1 MEFRWKLISAGT
13 RMLYDSS
20 SLRSCVLT
28 MDVAMFEDLIDRL
41 GEDLSRWPSDQ
52 RLAAEQLLATSSVAR
67 TLHEEARVLRK
78 VLGARPVGAPAGL
91 ADRIVA
97 AAGRLKAEQAASS
110 SQSEADAEK
119 KPAGLAKTV

>member
-1 MEFRWKLISAGT
+1 MECRWKSISAGA

-20 SLRSCVLT
+20 EVRSCVRV

-52 RLAAEQLLATSSVAR
+52 RLAAEQLLATSAAAR

-78 VLGARPVGAPAGL
+78 ALSGPPVSAPAGL
-91 ADRIVA
+91 ADRIAA
-97 AAGRLKAEQAASS
+97 AAGRLKAEQAPSDD
-110 SQSEADAEK
+110 ADADK